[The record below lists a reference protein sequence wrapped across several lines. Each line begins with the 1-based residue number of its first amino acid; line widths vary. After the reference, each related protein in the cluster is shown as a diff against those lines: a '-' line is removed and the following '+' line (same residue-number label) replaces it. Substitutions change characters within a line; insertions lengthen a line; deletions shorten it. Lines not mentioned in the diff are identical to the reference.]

1 MREVK
6 EFERNDDADIGGN
19 GEEKKSQPSDD
30 RKSYNIFDRFKKN
43 KK

>member
-6 EFERNDDADIGGN
+6 EFERNDDADIGN
-19 GEEKKSQPSDD
+19 GDEKKSQPPDD